1 VKPNVLQLGPL
12 HPLVEKGLA
21 EHYTRLH
28 LGQAADPK
36 AFLAEHAASIEAVVS
51 SSRNGVNASLIDSLP
66 SLKIVS
72 HFGVGYDN
80 VDAGHARKRGVVV
93 SNTPDVLTDCV
104 ADLAIALMID
114 VARGLTAGDR
124 YVRRG
129 DWPKG
134 PMPLQAKVSGKR
146 LGVVGL
152 GRIGQAIAKRAEG
165 FGMAIRYHN
174 RKPVA
179 GSPYGYEASLESLA
193 RHSDFL
199 MVATSGGGATKGLVS
214 RDVLEALGPNG
225 YVINIARGSVI
236 DEPAIL
242 EFLQRKKIA
251 GAALDVFVDEP
262 RVPEGFFALEN
273 VVLAP
278 HIASATVET
287 RAAMANLVLENLAQF
302 FATGRAVTPV

>member
-21 EHYTRLH
+21 ERYTRHH

-36 AFLAEHAASIEAVVS
+36 AFLAAHAASIEAVVS
-51 SSRNGVNASLIDSLP
+51 SSRNGVNAALIDSLP
-66 SLKIVS
+66 NLKMVA

-80 VDAGHARKRGVVV
+80 VDAEHARSKGVVV

-114 VARGLTAGDR
+114 VARGITAGDR

-129 DWPKG
+129 DWPRG

-146 LGVVGL
+146 LGILGL
-152 GRIGQAIAKRAEG
+152 GRIGLAIAKRAES

-179 GSPYGYEASLESLA
+179 GSPYAYEPTLASLA
-193 RHSDFL
+193 ANCDFL
-199 MVATSGGGATKGLVS
+199 MVATSGGAATKGIVS
-214 RDVLEALGPNG
+214 REVLEALGPEG
-225 YVINIARGSVI
+225 FVINIARGSVI

-242 EFLQRKKIA
+242 EFLREKKIA

-262 RVPEGFFALEN
+262 RVPEGFLALEN

-287 RAAMANLVLENLAQF
+287 RAAMANLVLENLERF